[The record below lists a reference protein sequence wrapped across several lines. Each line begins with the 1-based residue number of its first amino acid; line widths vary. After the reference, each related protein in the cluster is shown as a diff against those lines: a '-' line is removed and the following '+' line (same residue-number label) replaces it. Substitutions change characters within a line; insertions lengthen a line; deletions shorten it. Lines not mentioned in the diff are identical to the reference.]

1 MLLLGYRTRPA
12 AIVLAI
18 FALVTAAVFHS
29 NFADQNQLIHFLKNI
44 AIFGGLLSVAVHGAG
59 AISLDARTHRLNLS
73 PVRA

>member
-1 MLLLGYRTRPA
+1 
-12 AIVLAI
+12 
-18 FALVTAAVFHS
+18 VTAAVFHS

-44 AIFGGLLSVAVHGAG
+44 AIFGGLLSVAANGAG